1 MVGLTINIT
10 LSLPAGLPY
19 FPKKRR
25 EQRRN
30 APPRTAVLDRMGAQ
44 KVGQKVRQPATSA
57 ALYYGMFS
65 SNNGEIA
72 LKPRLVNR
80 VMAIFWGRLRTSVT
94 HRVRPDVDISHCNK
108 SLGFAHLLSSFGFWT
123 ERKLQR

>member
-1 MVGLTINIT
+1 MVGPIINIT

-19 FPKKRR
+19 FPPKKHR

-44 KVGQKVRQPATSA
+44 KVGQKVCQPATSA
-57 ALYYGMFS
+57 ALYYGMLS

-72 LKPRLVNR
+72 LKPRLVSR
-80 VMAIFWGRLRTSVT
+80 VMAIFWGQTQD
-94 HRVRPDVDISHCNK
+94 HCDIQ
-108 SLGFAHLLSSFGFWT
+108 GPA
-123 ERKLQR
+123 